1 MRHILF
7 SGLLAF
13 ACVSLTTSCGSAP
26 EQAAETAPMLSVD
39 DLEVPATL
47 AVTIDGMACP
57 NGCAKPIEKAC
68 SKLGGMALSQ
78 VSFAEG
84 KGYFTYDAAKLSE
97 ADIIA
102 CIEAT
107 NGGGHY
113 KVTATETQAPG
124 TDTEDE
130 TIFNSE
136 EDSGDTS
143 ENVNI

>member
-26 EQAAETAPMLSVD
+26 EQAADTAPMLSVD
-39 DLEVPATL
+39 ELEVPATL

-113 KVTATETQAPG
+113 KVTATETQAPNA
-124 TDTEDE
+124 DAEE
-130 TIFNSE
+130 EIFNSE
-136 EDSGDTS
+136 DESGDTS
-143 ENVNI
+143 EEVSI